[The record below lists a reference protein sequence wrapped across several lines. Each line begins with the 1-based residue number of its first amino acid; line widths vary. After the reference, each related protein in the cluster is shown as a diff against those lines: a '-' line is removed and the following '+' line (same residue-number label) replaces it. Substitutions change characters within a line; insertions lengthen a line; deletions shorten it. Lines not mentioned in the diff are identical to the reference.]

1 MLVLLLTVI
10 CIWPTAITLAAPDL
24 HVSVQTGLDKK
35 TKTGKGAPIVFTI
48 ENKGSAFAGDLIVDT
63 TTSQSNRIG
72 QSVPIAIGEGE
83 VQTITVVVDSIED
96 PMMYGNPVKKNIFFY
111 ENGWKSGEE
120 IPHSGTQLITS
131 TSLPQESLF
140 IAGLADNIDRLS
152 SLKDLSLKNQEG
164 THLLNLTKKG
174 KTPIPSERTGWDAVD
189 IIAIDNYSIADLSQK
204 QQEAMLGWVEAGGT
218 LLVGGSQ
225 NVAAEA
231 GIFSSNLPLNITGTQ
246 QLSPSLFNEK
256 FKEFIPGFS
265 AEIQPESIILAEK
278 EDTILAASK
287 RLGSGMIL
295 QTTFTIGS
303 EAFKSSPG
311 VKSFWTE
318 LLNNRQKVLKQR
330 ASQMYYSLPTD
341 DLVFS
346 VGEANELFP
355 SFKVSTP
362 LLFGI
367 ISIYIILIIP
377 ILYIVLRKKD
387 KREHAWWI
395 IPAIAVLVSFGI
407 FAYGGKDRLG
417 TSQLQHSAVYFVEP
431 NKKMTGYY
439 AESLLTDKAGD
450 FTFSVQKP
458 STVTTNSSMNSLF
471 GSTVPAHE
479 GAVLEKGA
487 TEEILA
493 FRNLGFWNVASIY
506 GHTELDSIGT
516 FETDLKLEN
525 KTLTGTITN
534 NFPFSVKDVMILSGN
549 KKINLGS
556 IPAGET
562 LTVQEDVKVTVLGSR
577 VSSQNIYMNPV
588 ASNQDDLIKLRKE
601 GLLNFS
607 STHMNESTKP
617 ILSATTD
624 TQIMEL
630 ELTDRKAKN
639 SPLSMVLQPI
649 DIDTK
654 LSGSVRV
661 DSDQMEMEL
670 LSASGNPAELIDEM
684 VKDYIFSE
692 TDYTQTWKLPEDF
705 VESVDNWSKLQ
716 LFGVDAN
723 RYEVSLFNVKTGSYE
738 QVEAKT
744 SPIIEPANEYV
755 TEDGKVLLK
764 LKFNDRQ
771 LGEASH
777 PPELRL
783 TGEVEK

>member
-1 MLVLLLTVI
+1 M
-10 CIWPTAITLAAPDL
+10 
-24 HVSVQTGLDKK
+24 
-35 TKTGKGAPIVFTI
+35 
-48 ENKGSAFAGDLIVDT
+48 
-63 TTSQSNRIG
+63 
-72 QSVPIAIGEGE
+72 
-83 VQTITVVVDSIED
+83 
-96 PMMYGNPVKKNIFFY
+96 
-111 ENGWKSGEE
+111 
-120 IPHSGTQLITS
+120 
-131 TSLPQESLF
+131 
-140 IAGLADNIDRLS
+140 
-152 SLKDLSLKNQEG
+152 
-164 THLLNLTKKG
+164 
-174 KTPIPSERTGWDAVD
+174 
-189 IIAIDNYSIADLSQK
+189 
-204 QQEAMLGWVEAGGT
+204 
-218 LLVGGSQ
+218 
-225 NVAAEA
+225 
-231 GIFSSNLPLNITGTQ
+231 
-246 QLSPSLFNEK
+246 
-256 FKEFIPGFS
+256 
-265 AEIQPESIILAEK
+265 
-278 EDTILAASK
+278 
-287 RLGSGMIL
+287 
-295 QTTFTIGS
+295 
-303 EAFKSSPG
+303 
-311 VKSFWTE
+311 
-318 LLNNRQKVLKQR
+318 
-330 ASQMYYSLPTD
+330 
-341 DLVFS
+341 
-346 VGEANELFP
+346 
-355 SFKVSTP
+355 
-362 LLFGI
+362 
-367 ISIYIILIIP
+367 
-377 ILYIVLRKKD
+377 
-387 KREHAWWI
+387 
-395 IPAIAVLVSFGI
+395 
-407 FAYGGKDRLG
+407 
-417 TSQLQHSAVYFVEP
+417 
-431 NKKMTGYY
+431 
-439 AESLLTDKAGD
+439 
-450 FTFSVQKP
+450 
-458 STVTTNSSMNSLF
+458 
-471 GSTVPAHE
+471 
-479 GAVLEKGA
+479 
-487 TEEILA
+487 
-493 FRNLGFWNVASIY
+493 
-506 GHTELDSIGT
+506 
-516 FETDLKLEN
+516 
-525 KTLTGTITN
+525 
-534 NFPFSVKDVMILSGN
+534 
-549 KKINLGS
+549 
-556 IPAGET
+556 
-562 LTVQEDVKVTVLGSR
+562 KVTVLGSR